1 MPNATE
7 VTIADIEAAR
17 RRIDGLVR
25 VTPVWPSVELSERAG
40 VSVLLK
46 CENLQR
52 TGSFKVRGA
61 HNMLG
66 SQDPAPTRVVAASA
80 GNHAQ
85 GVALAATQRGI
96 ASTVVM
102 PASAPL
108 AKRRATAAYG
118 ADVEL
123 VDGPLSLA
131 LDRARDLA
139 ASNGWLF
146 VPPFDAP
153 AVVAG
158 QGTLGLEL
166 LEQVPDL
173 ETVLVPAGGGGLLA
187 GVALAVKSRRPEVR
201 VIGVQTDAMPGL
213 VASRAGGASTTV
225 EARRTIADGVAV
237 AGPSA
242 LTYALIER
250 YVDDVVTV
258 SEDAIASAV
267 VFLIERA
274 RLVVEGAGALGVAAL
289 RSGAVEAR
297 GVTVA
302 VLSGGNIDVSL
313 LGRLAERGLA
323 VDGRRRRLT
332 FAAANVPGELA
343 LITSALAE
351 QRANVIRAEHDLAA
365 PDLPVGVA
373 RITLSVEADG
383 EAAFEA
389 LRDALVAH
397 GFASTSITEFATPAA
412 EGAVR

>member
-1 MPNATE
+1 MPSAAE
-7 VTIADIEAAR
+7 VTIEDIEAAHR
-17 RRIDGLVR
+17 RLESLVR
-25 VTPVWPSVELSERAG
+25 LTPVWPSVELSEPA
-40 VSVLLK
+40 SPVLLK
-46 CENLQR
+46 LENLQR

-66 SQDPAPTRVVAASA
+66 AQDPAPERVVAASA

-102 PASAPL
+102 PATAPL

-118 ADVEL
+118 ADIEL
-123 VDGPLSLA
+123 VDGPLSAA
-131 LDRARDLA
+131 LERARELSR
-139 ASNGWLF
+139 SNGWLF

-153 AVVAG
+153 EVVAG

-166 LEQVPDL
+166 IEQVPDL

-201 VIGVQTDAMPGL
+201 VIGVQTDAMPGIL
-213 VASRAGGASTTV
+213 ASRSAGRATTV

-237 AGPSA
+237 AGPST
-242 LTYALIER
+242 LTYDLVQR
-250 YVDDVVTV
+250 YVDDLVTV

-289 RSGAVEAR
+289 RSGAATAR

-313 LGRLAERGLA
+313 LGRLTERGLV

-332 FAAANVPGELA
+332 FAAANVPGELEI
-343 LITSALAE
+343 ITSVLAE
-351 QRANVIRAEHDLAA
+351 QRANVIRVEHDLAT

-373 RITLSVEADG
+373 RITLNVEADG
-383 EAAFEA
+383 ETAFEA
-389 LRDALVAH
+389 IGDALQAE
-397 GFASTSITEFATPAA
+397 GFTWNNAGEFVTPAA
-412 EGAVR
+412 SGAVR